1 MYVEDLKVKNMTA
14 SAKGTV
20 ANPGKNVKQK
30 SGLNRAILRTGFY
43 SLRQTIEWQYMV
55 SSPFASVREI
65 FWVQLPLEG
74 APMRVLHPIRGE
86 ATPLNL

>member
-1 MYVEDLKVKNMTA
+1 MVRETSIKVRKQAYYLVNIEKYNILILPN
-14 SAKGTV
+14 AK
-20 ANPGKNVKQK
+20 
-30 SGLNRAILRTGFY
+30 
-43 SLRQTIEWQYMV
+43 YMV
-55 SSPFASVREI
+55 SSPFASVRGI